1 MNQRKIYDKR
11 YLLSTQIF
19 NFVDFVF
26 LRCLS
31 DGCIFHCHYSTFKNN
46 KYENRLGH
54 YCLCTDERGTTY
66 IVYNWS

>member
-1 MNQRKIYDKR
+1 MNQQRKIYDKR
-11 YLLSTQIF
+11 YLISTQIF

-46 KYENRLGH
+46 KY
-54 YCLCTDERGTTY
+54 
-66 IVYNWS
+66 YNIYDIL